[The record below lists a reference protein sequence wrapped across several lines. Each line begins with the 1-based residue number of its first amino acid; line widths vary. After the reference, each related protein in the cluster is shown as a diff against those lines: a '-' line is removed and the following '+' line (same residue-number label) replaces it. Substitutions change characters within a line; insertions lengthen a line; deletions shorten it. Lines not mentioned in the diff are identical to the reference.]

1 MYIFGFK
8 RLQRIT
14 GLSRST
20 LNRMVLAKTFPAPRN
35 FGTRS
40 VGFEEGAVK
49 KWLETRTRDRLR
61 AIVAKVI

>member
-20 LNRMVLAKTFPAPRN
+20 LNRMVLAKTFPAPRK
-35 FGTRS
+35 FGVRS

-49 KWLETRTRDRLR
+49 KWIEERTSARLR
-61 AIVAKVI
+61 AAVAKVI